1 MTTIDFSPLYRS
13 TVGFDS
19 LATMLDSAMQTNSTS
34 GYPPYDIESVD
45 EGKYKITLAVAGF
58 REEELDI
65 QTERGVLT
73 ISGKRDEDTQGNY
86 LHRGIAKRSFE
97 RKFQLADHVEV
108 VNAELVN
115 GLLEVSLLK
124 EVPEALKPKKI
135 AIGSGA
141 GAEVI
146 EHKSDEKV
154 DVKAGK
160 RVAA

>member
-19 LATMLDSAMQTNSTS
+19 LANMLDNAMQTNSAS

-58 REEELDI
+58 SEDELDI
-65 QTERGVLT
+65 QTENGVLT
-73 ISGKRDEDTQGNY
+73 ISGKRDDEKQGNY

-108 VNAELVN
+108 DNAELVN
-115 GLLEVSLLK
+115 GLLQVSLLK

-135 AIGSGA
+135 SIGA
-141 GAEVI
+141 GTDVLPHQKATAA
-146 EHKSDEKV
+146 KV
-154 DVKAGK
+154 ES
-160 RVAA
+160 AAAA

>member
-1 MTTIDFSPLYRS
+1 MTNIDFSPLYRS

-19 LATMLDSAMQTNSTS
+19 LANMLDSAMQTNAAP

-58 REEELDI
+58 SEEELDI
-65 QTERGVLT
+65 QTESGVLT
-73 ISGKRDEDTQGNY
+73 VSGKRDEDNKGTY

-108 VNAELVN
+108 SNAELVN
-115 GLLEVSLLK
+115 GLLEVSLVK

-135 AIGSGA
+135 SIGKGA
-141 GAEVI
+141 DVI
-146 EHKSDEKV
+146 EHKTGAKDEVSAKQE
-154 DVKAGK
+154 K